1 MSGFGG
7 NVLQNSVAL
16 GDRVGDD
23 FLAVPLSSSP
33 DEGVTALT
41 HCTELTPRLR

>member
-1 MSGFGG
+1 MGG